1 MFQFAIQKNI
11 SDEENEELTKEL
23 EKFTFYFPI
32 FFPEQNLTRKMHV
45 FSFVLP
51 IFMGYK
57 MLQLEQKTES
67 LHHTLNDLERGLVNL
82 ADRGRRLITAVKLY
96 QNKKKVDM
104 SLFRK

>member
-1 MFQFAIQKNI
+1 
-11 SDEENEELTKEL
+11 
-23 EKFTFYFPI
+23 
-32 FFPEQNLTRKMHV
+32 MHV

-51 IFMGYK
+51 IFIRKYKMGYK